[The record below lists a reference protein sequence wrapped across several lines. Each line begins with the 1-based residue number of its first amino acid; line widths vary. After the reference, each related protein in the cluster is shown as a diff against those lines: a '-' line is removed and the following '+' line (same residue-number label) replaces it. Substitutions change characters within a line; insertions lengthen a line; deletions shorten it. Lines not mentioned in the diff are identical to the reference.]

1 MSADHGCGAH
11 SEALLG
17 SSEQPVEELP
27 TVYDDSEVEAV
38 AVSRGAGSV
47 QDSEPAEEYGRR

>member
-17 SSEQPVEELP
+17 TTEQPVEELP

-38 AVSRGAGSV
+38 AVSRGHGSV
-47 QDSEPAEEYGRR
+47 ENEEPAEDYGHS